1 MTKKVV
7 TNNGKQ
13 GGWLVGK
20 RHYDKSGKP
29 LGGIKA
35 VVTDAGGKPVE
46 LEGGEVIINREASKK
61 HWKELS
67 RINQSAGNG
76 VAIEPPTDAF
86 DEDPSEDYENGGKI
100 EFNANHIPNKWI
112 LNYAI
117 KIKEEHP
124 DVWALGGNIFGNQA
138 FINLKRVAERGHW
151 LDSEEWMYKK
161 WRSFVAR
168 HKGDFRIAGVIA
180 MLKWVDK
187 VDKGWQYM
195 KNLIEEEIKKRE
207 AKKSRK
213 MSDGGKLP
221 DFNNYKTVIKISDIK
236 NPNEITSGGI
246 PNKYKGTYKRIFNI
260 LNEDSIFS
268 EVFSEDDY
276 LIGNDLYVFFNET
289 FDAHIYDKI
298 SKLKNVEIVKQMS
311 GGGNLSKTPAPVSE
325 RISGSK
331 TNPKG
336 TAKDAKSASSIKFDE
351 NTIASIKSLI
361 DTHNKKHPSKKITL
375 SVAKAVV
382 RRGMGAYSATH
393 RPTITG
399 GKPNS
404 RTAWGLARLKAFIY
418 KAQTG
423 KSKSGKYSQD
433 NDLFE
438 ELNISVQKMDKG
450 GSLNNYKIEVQNNFD
465 NTEDFD
471 IELEKIKIIR
481 SYIDFDLVEGKLNE
495 TDGWLS
501 FYKNGKRIFYIRI
514 RYYEGS
520 KMYGVEPSV
529 GAQIV
534 KDSDGQEAEFDWATF
549 GPMGEFDKELFL
561 NGKHGLLEALKDLR
575 ELSMVNA
582 QLSEEKKQGI
592 FENGGGVDSKR
603 EYLEKRLWNERGY
616 DYPYLN
622 KLSLKELRSLYDTE
636 FYYDVEMG
644 DELFEDGGGL
654 NDCIDFIK
662 NSEAIKNNGYYLEFK
677 NLSIYIGSGDKVI
690 SKIKS
695 IFLITYNSGGQ
706 KNLKPIDTINSIE
719 LANKLANLLNVEIGV
734 ARIIVSEQL
743 THSKRFEI
751 NKINSIV
758 NKNIIIADRDTIVC
772 TNLPIKL
779 FNGGDVSGM
788 SWYSDFKKQQLKKGT
803 EHELEHRD
811 TIEKFKRKGVSD
823 REVAEQIAKDHLEED
838 ENYYIELDKM
848 ERKKFATGGLVTD
861 KGGEAKVGDKGILET
876 RNGNIE
882 ILITGITDKK
892 VRFKII
898 SDNNR
903 PDSNPVERFTRNY
916 RGSSTGITTPTS
928 TSTTTPTPLQSE
940 LSVSEVA
947 DVSVLSDF
955 YNTKIK
961 VKNEDESV
969 KFQDLIITLGGAW
982 VGGAAFYKNTDKNYL
997 FVDDN
1002 GILSYAEDSDYFDS
1016 KPNKEVFYKDIF
1028 EVLKPQQTSGEW
1040 RTKTEE
1046 ELLNDGTLDS
1056 SGLFNGIGMEDLRP
1070 FLGKTLSELNA
1081 SPLFKEELDKGN
1093 KHLTPLL
1100 DGWAVRPNLFTKK
1113 PLPTT
1118 QTNVANLGKTKP
1130 QEFGNY
1136 ILKKNVTKDDFENI
1150 KIIVDTPEKSEAFQK
1165 AAFDLGIEW
1174 SAYGKIPGNK
1184 QYKYLFVRPDI
1195 DDKLGLG
1202 YSDDFTYFDKKAS
1215 RQIYFDD
1222 LFELKQ
1228 QTNVAEELSNYRI
1241 KTKVEM
1247 EMEFGINWRTLT
1259 GWADS
1264 SNMDWMFGKP
1274 ITEIVDKAEYD
1285 SVLDNVVKNKR
1296 FNCSKKLDPNG
1307 ISWNIFR
1314 EAYKYDPQVAKPIL
1328 SKESLD
1334 ELFKEVKEI
1343 DKEREALEATPK
1355 KNETQLNDE
1364 LKTLED
1370 EYNDLLFLI
1379 SITPSTDVDNM
1390 IALKLQAK
1398 QLKEKIDLLHLDL
1411 KKKIDGELQLL
1422 DNLFNASVVQP
1433 QERYK
1438 FNAYNDGFAPDGQPT
1453 SLPKNLYDWT
1463 MSQEFQNWF
1472 GNFTN
1477 AYNYRN
1483 SSYENVPCSV
1493 VVNKNYEPLVVYH
1506 GTGVEFSFFKFDK
1519 FPAMYFAENEAYSN
1533 WFAELKGQQSGTNGY
1548 VYPFFLNIRTPLDL
1562 TIYGIEPVAPDDFID
1577 WMFLQTGLDAE
1588 ELKISKALLN
1598 PTEKYQAWMYLRN
1611 SPEMLNVLRD
1621 KAICDGIIYYE
1632 DNPSVDKSSDA
1643 YQTKAYIVFNSNSAK
1658 IADPNREIMTIP
1670 AMRSFYLKRGGK
1682 L

>member
-20 RHYDKSGKP
+20 RHYDKSGKS

-61 HWKELS
+61 YWKELS
-67 RINQSAGNG
+67 KINQSAGNG

-207 AKKSRK
+207 ARNSKK
-213 MSDGGKLP
+213 M
-221 DFNNYKTVIKISDIK
+221 
-236 NPNEITSGGI
+236 
-246 PNKYKGTYKRIFNI
+246 
-260 LNEDSIFS
+260 
-268 EVFSEDDY
+268 
-276 LIGNDLYVFFNET
+276 
-289 FDAHIYDKI
+289 
-298 SKLKNVEIVKQMS
+298 NV
-311 GGGNLSKTPAPVSE
+311 GGNLSKTPAPASE

-351 NTIASIKSLI
+351 NTLASIKSLI
-361 DTHNKKHPSKKITL
+361 DAHNDKYSSKKITL
-375 SVAKAVV
+375 AVAKAVV
-382 RRGMGAYSATH
+382 RRGMGAYSGTH

-438 ELNISVQKMDKG
+438 ELNISVQKMNEG
-450 GSLNNYKIEVQNNFD
+450 G
-465 NTEDFD
+465 
-471 IELEKIKIIR
+471 R
-481 SYIDFDLVEGKLNE
+481 
-495 TDGWLS
+495 
-501 FYKNGKRIFYIRI
+501 
-514 RYYEGS
+514 
-520 KMYGVEPSV
+520 
-529 GAQIV
+529 
-534 KDSDGQEAEFDWATF
+534 
-549 GPMGEFDKELFL
+549 
-561 NGKHGLLEALKDLR
+561 
-575 ELSMVNA
+575 
-582 QLSEEKKQGI
+582 
-592 FENGGGVDSKR
+592 
-603 EYLEKRLWNERGY
+603 
-616 DYPYLN
+616 
-622 KLSLKELRSLYDTE
+622 
-636 FYYDVEMG
+636 
-644 DELFEDGGGL
+644 L

-690 SKIKS
+690 PKIKS

-734 ARIIVSEQL
+734 ARIIVSEQV

-758 NKNIIIADRDTIVC
+758 SKNIIIADRDTIVC
-772 TNLPIKL
+772 TNLPMKL
-779 FNGGDVSGM
+779 SNGGDVRGM

-803 EHELEHRD
+803 EHELEHAD
-811 TIEKFKRKGVSD
+811 TIAKFKKEGVSD
-823 REVAEQIAKDHLEED
+823 RQVAEQIAKDHLEED

-848 ERKKFATGGLVTD
+848 EGKKFATGGLVTD
-861 KGGEAKVGDKGILET
+861 KGGEAKVGDIGFLET
-876 RNGNIE
+876 RNGI
-882 ILITGITDKK
+882 ISIYITGITDKK

-903 PDSNPVERFTRNY
+903 PDSNPVDRFMRNY
-916 RGSSTGITTPTS
+916 RGPGTGITTPTP
-928 TSTTTPTPLQSE
+928 TPTPAKGKTIPWTL
-940 LSVSEVA
+940 
-947 DVSVLSDF
+947 DDF
-955 YNTKIK
+955 AGTKIIVDTPEK
-961 VKNEDESV
+961 SK
-969 KFQDLIITLGGAW
+969 KFQELILALGGKWGDGSKKVELTSFQYLYIDDDLIMTVGTLKDD
-982 VGGAAFYKNTDKNYL
+982 FDKH
-997 FVDDN
+997 
-1002 GILSYAEDSDYFDS
+1002 
-1016 KPNKEVFYKDIF
+1016 PNKEIFFDDIF
-1028 EVLKPQQTSGEW
+1028 GGTTQTPQTSGEW

-1046 ELLNDGTLDS
+1046 ELRNDGTLDS
-1056 SGLFNGIGMEDLRP
+1056 AGLYMSIRMEDLRP
-1070 FLGKTLSELNA
+1070 LLGQTLTELNA
-1081 SPLFKEELDKGN
+1081 SPLFQEELDEGSKY
-1093 KHLTPLL
+1093 LTPLL
-1100 DGWAVRPNLFTKK
+1100 DGWGVRPNLFTKK
-1113 PLPTT
+1113 PLRTT
-1118 QTNVANLGKTKP
+1118 
-1130 QEFGNY
+1130 
-1136 ILKKNVTKDDFENI
+1136 
-1150 KIIVDTPEKSEAFQK
+1150 
-1165 AAFDLGIEW
+1165 
-1174 SAYGKIPGNK
+1174 
-1184 QYKYLFVRPDI
+1184 
-1195 DDKLGLG
+1195 
-1202 YSDDFTYFDKKAS
+1202 
-1215 RQIYFDD
+1215 
-1222 LFELKQ
+1222 
-1228 QTNVAEELSNYRI
+1228 QTNVAEELSKYRI
-1241 KTKVEM
+1241 KTKVEL
-1247 EMEFGINWRTLT
+1247 EMEFGINWRTKA
-1259 GWADS
+1259 GWVVAGADK
-1264 SNMDWMFGKP
+1264 MDWLFGKP
-1274 ITEIVDKAEYD
+1274 ITEIVDKADYD
-1285 SVLDNVVKNKR
+1285 SVLDKVVKNKR
-1296 FNCSKKLDPNG
+1296 FDCSKKLDPNG

-1334 ELFKEVKEI
+1334 ELFKEVKQI

-1364 LKTLED
+1364 LKLLED

-1422 DNLFNASVVQP
+1422 DNLFNASSVQP

-1438 FNAYNDGFAPDGQPT
+1438 FNAYSDGFAPDGQPT

-1533 WFAELKGQQSGTNGY
+1533 WFAELKGQQAGTNGY
-1548 VYPFFLNIRTPLDL
+1548 VYPFLLNIRTPLDL
-1562 TIYGIEPVAPDDFID
+1562 TIYGIEPVAPDEFID

-1658 IADPNREIMTIP
+1658 IADPNREMMTIP